1 MQVAALGPVMRRP
14 GSKYI
19 ATAGAGAPTLLSF
32 DYSVDDVYT
41 IEAGNE
47 YMRFF
52 RNGGQILDNGS
63 VYEISTEFQTAELEN
78 LRYAQTD
85 NLMYIVSGTD
95 PVQVLTRSGHASW
108 TIADVD
114 FVMDPYLPENEVK
127 ASTIAASATT
137 GSVTL
142 TAAGSGNT
150 PFNAGHVGASFRI
163 NHLADA
169 DSVGGSLGTVTTSSD
184 ELAIGGQFDIV
195 THGTWTGDVI
205 LERSIDGGS
214 TWVATAA
221 QKHSE
226 GDDNLNYAGIEED
239 IGTIYRV
246 VGENW
251 EGTGVA
257 TYTLTVYAYI
267 HVGIVEII
275 TVASSTSA
283 TATVTTDL
291 YSTDATDKW
300 SEGTWSDY
308 RGHPK
313 TVVFHQQKL
322 IYGGSESYPTRLW
335 FSKTGEEG
343 YDDFTYGAEDT
354 DAFEIG
360 LQGQNEIQ
368 WLISQNYLLI
378 GTSGSVG
385 RYGAQDQPVTPTTP
399 GYQDETPHGSANIQA
414 VRTSDAIIYIERGDT
429 KVRELS
435 FTIQYD
441 KYVSPDLTILA
452 EDITEAGIVDIAFQL
467 RPDPVLWCVL
477 GDGDMATMTYQR
489 EHSVIAWSLITTD
502 GYYES
507 VKVIPGSSGEDE
519 VWTVVKRTIR
529 GTDYRYI
536 EQFQPRDWGTDQDDC
551 WFVDSGLSYDGTAT
565 AEFSGLDH
573 VVGEIVSVY
582 ADGVIHSE
590 QVVDSS
596 GEITI
601 DIAAEKVVIGLPYTS
616 KFETLPLVLEKE
628 DRGKNITISAVYMDL
643 YRTGAMSYG
652 AGSNSDLLDVDFSP
666 AATLDPRWPLYTSTV
681 TYKKFAFPY
690 STMRKATVYV
700 QSDAPMPLCIRAIIP
715 ELTAR

>member
-1 MQVAALGPVMRRP
+1 MQVVALGPVIRRP

-19 ATAGAGAPTLLSF
+19 ATAGSGAPILLSF
-32 DYSVDDVYT
+32 DYSIDDVYI

-47 YMRFF
+47 YMRFY
-52 RNGGQILDNGS
+52 RNGGQILDSGS
-63 VYEISTEFQTAELEN
+63 TYEISTEFQTAELEN
-78 LRYAQTD
+78 LRYAQVD
-85 NLMYIVSGTD
+85 NLMYIVNGTD
-95 PVQVLTRSGHASW
+95 PAQVLTRSGHASW

-114 FVMDPYLPENEVK
+114 FSMVPYLPENAVVD
-127 ASTIAASATT
+127 STIAASATT

-150 PFNAGHVGASFRI
+150 PFDEGHVGASFRI
-163 NHLADA
+163 NHQAVSIKVSGTLIAD
-169 DSVGGSLGTVTTSSD
+169 GSSS
-184 ELAIGGQFDIV
+184 ELVIGGEFDVV
-195 THGTWTGDVI
+195 TKGTWTGDVI

-214 TWVATAA
+214 TWAATAA

-226 GDDNLNYAGIEED
+226 NDDNLNYTGIEEEID
-239 IGTIYRV
+239 TIYRLTMDNYV
-246 VGENW
+246 IGS
-251 EGTGVA
+251 A
-257 TYTLTVYAYI
+257 TYTLTAHAYI
-267 HVGIVEII
+267 HAGIAEI
-275 TVASSTSA
+275 TAVASSTVA
-283 TATVTTDL
+283 TATLTTTL

-300 SEGTWSDY
+300 SESTWSAY
-308 RGHPK
+308 RGYPK

-368 WLISQNYLLI
+368 WLMSQNYLLI

-385 RYGAQDQPVTPTTP
+385 RYGEQNQPVTPTTP
-399 GYQDETPHGSANIQA
+399 GYQDETPHGSANISA

-435 FTIQYD
+435 YTIQYD
-441 KYVSPDLTILA
+441 KYVSPNLTILA
-452 EDITEAGIVDIAFQL
+452 ENITQAGIVDIAFQL

-477 GDGDMATMTYQR
+477 DDGDMAIMTYQR

-507 VKVIPGSSGEDE
+507 VKAIPGSSGEDE

-529 GTDYRYI
+529 GVDYRYI
-536 EQFQPRDWGTDQDDC
+536 EQFQPRNWGTDQDDC
-551 WFVDSGLSYDGTAT
+551 WFTDSSLDYDSIAT
-565 AEFSGLDH
+565 ADFSGLDH
-573 VVGEIVSVY
+573 LIGETVSVY

-601 DIAAEKVVIGLPYTS
+601 DIAAERVIIGLPYTS

-652 AGSNSDLLDVDFSP
+652 AGANSDLLDVDFSP

-681 TYKKFAFPY
+681 TYKRFVFPF
-690 STMRKATVYV
+690 SSMRKATVYV

-715 ELTAR
+715 EVTAR